1 MSRRHEF
8 TLTDSETVYSGAI
21 LALRKD
27 RVLMPDGRTAVREVV
42 AKHGAVVIA
51 ARDADGRIAFVLQYR
66 HPVGRRLLELP
77 AGLLDGE
84 PDESPLQAAQRELA
98 EEVGLAA
105 RRWSTLVDLVSSA
118 GFCDEATRVFLAED
132 LRAVD
137 TGVQVHEEAEM
148 TVHWMTL
155 DEAVAATLDG
165 QIVNAS
171 AVAGILALAAAERTG
186 TQLRS
191 TDAAWIDRPSSFDA
205 QAPSGSGA
213 AVATEH
219 LDEG

>member
-8 TLTDSETVYSGAI
+8 AVTDSETVYSGAI

-27 RVLMPDGRTAVREVV
+27 QVLMPDGRTATREVV

-51 ARDADGRIAFVLQYR
+51 ARDADGRIALVLQYR

-77 AGLLDGE
+77 AGLLDGG

-98 EEVGLAA
+98 EEAGLAA

-132 LRAVD
+132 LWPVD
-137 TGVQVHEEAEM
+137 TGVQVHEEADM

-155 DEAVAATLDG
+155 DEAVAATLSG

-186 TQLRS
+186 AQLRP
-191 TDAAWIDRPSSFDA
+191 TDAPWTDRPSSFGARSAPEQD
-205 QAPSGSGA
+205 APSA
-213 AVATEH
+213 AEPPEQ
-219 LDEG
+219 D